1 MPSATIP
8 DWPTEFREV
17 AKDTYAYVQADGGW
31 NLSDAGLIVGD
42 ETCVVVDALNTIATA
57 QQFRSA
63 IERTTPKRIQHL
75 ISTHHH
81 GDHTNGNQLFT
92 EASIIAHYKCREEM
106 ERMPPPV
113 VRPEAVN
120 TPLDNTGVV
129 KTLPNLLIQAQTL
142 IYQGQRRIEIIPC
155 EPAHTTNDVLVY
167 VPDEGVLFAGDV
179 VFFYS
184 TPMCG
189 GGNFH
194 HWMDVIDDIARMDV
208 ETIVPGHGPVGG
220 RTELAEMREY
230 MRMLHFEA
238 RKRFD
243 AGLSRAEATRDIDL
257 GQFSRWKAPE
267 RIFMNVGHLWSEF
280 TKEPFDMAARDEML
294 AMRAELEGRGA
305 IKPRVATDRD

>member
-1 MPSATIP
+1 MPGTQIP
-8 DWPTEFREV
+8 EWPTEFREV
-17 AKDTYAYVQADGGW
+17 AQDIFAYVQADGGW

-42 ETCVVVDALNTIATA
+42 DSCVVVDALNTIATA
-57 QQFRSA
+57 QQFRNA
-63 IERTTPKRIQHL
+63 IEKTTRKRLQHL

-81 GDHTNGNQLFT
+81 GDHTNGNQVFA
-92 EASIIAHYKCREEM
+92 EASIIAHHQGREEM
-106 ERMPPPV
+106 ERTPPPV
-113 VRPEAVN
+113 VRPETVN
-120 TPLDNTGVV
+120 TPLDNSRVV
-129 KTLPNLLIQAQTL
+129 RTLPNLLIASTTFV
-142 IYQGQRRIEIIPC
+142 YHGQRRIELIPC
-155 EPAHTTNDVLVY
+155 APAHTNNDLLVY
-167 VPDEGVLFAGDV
+167 VPDEGVLFGGDV

-208 ETIVPGHGPVGG
+208 KIIVPGHGPVGG
-220 RTELAEMREY
+220 IAELAEMREY
-230 MRMLHFEA
+230 MRMLHFET

-257 GQFSRWKAPE
+257 GKFSRWRAPE

-280 TKEPFDMAARDEML
+280 TNEPFDTAAGDEMW

-305 IKPRVATDRD
+305 LSRA